1 MEAMFDHGALTDLII
16 FTLGEQMALATD
28 PNPPPYVGDGVAPNE
43 GGWAEGQPG
52 KGVFVPYVTVVSGG
66 SAPRALGVNSHVPAW
81 AVGFSLRGAGG
92 SRKQVDWVGTT
103 YRRALLGLKQQ
114 KFGSPPWKVINVEWV
129 ALGPVTRNDATSP
142 ASWGT
147 SDTVTIVV
155 DS

>member
-1 MEAMFDHGALTDLII
+1 
-16 FTLGEQMALATD
+16 
-28 PNPPPYVGDGVAPNE
+28 
-43 GGWAEGQPG
+43 
-52 KGVFVPYVTVVSGG
+52 
-66 SAPRALGVNSHVPAW
+66 
-81 AVGFSLRGAGG
+81 
-92 SRKQVDWVGTT
+92 VGTT